1 MSYRFTSQHAR
12 WLNSSAQSAGRRQPL
27 GLPHLSHC
35 RLLSPRRLIHFPR
48 YPPRHAQEESAIPRT
63 DGELLKPHNDARKDT
78 GTPSRGQHFGDAFLE
93 SLVAARHKPVY
104 KEQNNATV
112 ARQWY
117 RARQC
122 LRSLD
127 EASFAGLR
135 GKLEAYRCLGRVL
148 LGSGEVQ
155 GVRTR
160 WLEIGYRTRLH
171 ALVGCLSLQA
181 SQALTALEAM
191 TIVPD
196 KFIVTSD
203 ALLYLRQSRWHEF
216 EHDLHLKQRFYV
228 QVAKLRHKQQWP
240 NSYMS
245 SKCLDLMLNNAEKDE
260 ARKVLQDY
268 LNMYSNLREE
278 ELIYVVHRFQR
289 LGDADSA
296 LSLLRTLPPDSI
308 QQEQGAVLA
317 ACINLMDLESVD
329 RAAQPYSLKILPALL
344 ELGVRPNVGVYNKA
358 VQNAFRLGLPNV
370 GWDLYRY
377 MQTQDVPATARTILE
392 LLRDSFLNSNLPA
405 LNEMMTLLHE
415 GELLRAENPFLVGY
429 LLNIVRYICFWQRKS
444 GSSESLAHLLSVYDR
459 AWNRTTL
466 AKLGLIRHDQI
477 SQGSEHN
484 PDPSPSDLAFFI
496 WSYVYVQRREAHIA
510 SLWQRIDSLIEKGD
524 KQVIEM
530 AKNPVMYDGFMIF
543 YARAESRLSKMVNIL
558 HHLLRHDLCLPSDD
572 SWSIMIGGMLKHE
585 KYEWA
590 EMIRRMMLRRGVKVT
605 NEAWKV
611 VMQRFPDSD
620 VTKVVNDILEGKE
633 MPDGIYKDIRTPEI
647 SSLDTDGEQ
656 TDKLPTIWDT
666 PNEFG
671 QQDLQKVSPASQDG
685 EHAPTKAS
693 TQA

>member
-1 MSYRFTSQHAR
+1 MSYRFTIQHAR
-12 WLNSSAQSAGRRQPL
+12 WLYSNAQSAGRRQPL
-27 GLPHLSHC
+27 GLPPLSHC
-35 RLLSPRRLIHFPR
+35 SLLNPRRSIHFPQ

-63 DGELLKPHNDARKDT
+63 DGKLLEPRHGAQIDTDTLNRGHHFDDA
-78 GTPSRGQHFGDAFLE
+78 SIE
-93 SLVAARHKPVY
+93 SLVTARDEQFYNESNNDRVAVQWHK
-104 KEQNNATV
+104 
-112 ARQWY
+112 
-117 RARQC
+117 ARQC

-127 EASFAGLR
+127 DASFAGLR
-135 GKLEAYRCLGRVL
+135 SKLEAYRRLGRVL
-148 LGSGEVQ
+148 LGSGELE

-160 WLEIGYRTRLH
+160 WLEISYQRILY
-171 ALVGCLSLQA
+171 ALVGCLSLQPRD
-181 SQALTALEAM
+181 ALTALEAM

-196 KFIVTSD
+196 KFMVTSD
-203 ALLYLRQSRWHEF
+203 ALLYLRHSRWHEF
-216 EHDLHLKQRFYV
+216 EHDLQLKQRFHV

-240 NSYMS
+240 DGYMS
-245 SKCLDLMLNNAEKDE
+245 SKCLDLMLDNAEKDE
-260 ARKVLQDY
+260 ARKVLRDY
-268 LNMYSNLREE
+268 LDTYSDLREE
-278 ELIYVVHRFQR
+278 EVIYVVHRFQR
-289 LGDADSA
+289 LGDVDSA

-358 VQNAFRLGLPNV
+358 VQNAFRLSLPKV

-377 MQTQDVPATARTILE
+377 MQTQDVPATARTLLE

-415 GELLRAENPFLVGY
+415 GELLRAENPFLVAY

-459 AWNRTTL
+459 AWNRTPL
-466 AKLGLIRHDQI
+466 AKLGLIRHDQV

-484 PDPSPSDLAFFI
+484 PDPDPPDLAFFI
-496 WSYVYVQRREAHIA
+496 WSYVYAQRREAHVA
-510 SLWQRIDSLIEKGD
+510 GLWQRIDSLIEKGD
-524 KQVIEM
+524 KQIIEM
-530 AKNPVMYDGFMIF
+530 AKNSVLYDGFMIF

-558 HHLLRHDLCLPSDD
+558 HHLLRHDLCIPSDD

-633 MPDGIYKDIRTPEI
+633 MPDSIHKDIRTPET

-656 TDKLPTIWDT
+656 TEKLRTIWDT
-666 PNEFG
+666 PKEFR
-671 QQDLQKVSPASQDG
+671 QDNLQRDSPASQGRDY
-685 EHAPTKAS
+685 APIKVLT
-693 TQA
+693 